1 MGKNMPMS
9 MRVIALM
16 GFVAVLVLA
25 LAGCAG
31 GGDDVTNDSS
41 EALDNAVP
49 FEMYAG
55 DQLDAEGI
63 ALLGEGP
70 VPQEGW
76 TAADGRLQVQL
87 IAGSIPGISV
97 SDIRFL
103 RDGEVAV
110 TLDAAE
116 GPSTMD
122 IAFFEIVADVG
133 AREVSSVTLDR
144 GDGTGA
150 VALERLG

>member
-1 MGKNMPMS
+1 MGKTTRMG
-9 MRVIALM
+9 MRAIALTGVM
-16 GFVAVLVLA
+16 AALIVA

-31 GGDDVTNDSS
+31 GEGNATGDSS
-41 EALDNAVP
+41 GASDNTVP

-70 VPQEGW
+70 VPREGW
-76 TAADGRLQVQL
+76 AVSDGRLQVQL

-97 SDIRFL
+97 SDIRFSEG
-103 RDGEVAV
+103 GEVAV
-110 TLDAAE
+110 TLEAVE

-133 AREVSSVTLDR
+133 DREVSSVTLDR
-144 GDGTGA
+144 GDGSGA
-150 VALERLG
+150 VALEKLG